1 MQSKLLLA
9 AAALTGPAAA
19 VVRDIPPFGLGT
31 WLSDRDEVTDAVD
44 LALRSDYNH
53 IDAAAIYRT
62 CSIAPL
68 QSRGFFLA
76 FSDYKLYVTD
86 LETGNE
92 DKVGRGIAAS
102 GIAREDLWVTSKLW
116 NTDHRAEQAEA
127 AIKKSI
133 ADLGV
138 EYLDLYLIHWPVA
151 FVPGSDLELDPK
163 TTIQDTWRT
172 LEGFVRANLTR
183 HIGLSNFAKADVEAI
198 LEIATIRPYAHEF
211 ETHPYLQQQEFV
223 DYHADVGIEVIA
235 YSPLANTNP
244 TYRQDLPSIFDDPF
258 WKGLAEKKKASVAQ
272 VVLAWGIQ
280 RKTSV
285 IPKSTSKKHL
295 EENLGALEIK
305 FTDEELEAIAK
316 EDKKVRLNNPSKR
329 WGVPLFSGLDDS
341 SVDDSTLG
349 DL

>member
-1 MQSKLLLA
+1 M
-9 AAALTGPAAA
+9 ALSSYRLHEA
-19 VVRDIPPFGLGT
+19 
-31 WLSDRDEVTDAVD
+31 D
-44 LALRSDYNH
+44 L
-53 IDAAAIYRT
+53 
-62 CSIAPL
+62 
-68 QSRGFFLA
+68 Q
-76 FSDYKLYVTD
+76 
-86 LETGNE
+86 TGNE
-92 DKVGRGIAAS
+92 DKAGRGIAAS
-102 GIAREDLWVTSKLW
+102 GIAREELWVTSKLW

-151 FVPGSDLELDPK
+151 FVPGSNLELDP
-163 TTIQDTWRT
+163 TTTLQDTWRT

-198 LEIATIRPYAHEF
+198 LDIATIRPYAHEF

-223 DYHADVGIEVIA
+223 DYHADAGIEVIA

-258 WKGLAEKKKASVAQ
+258 WKGLAEKKDASVAQ

-280 RKTSV
+280 RGTSV

-295 EENLGALEIK
+295 KENLKALEIT
-305 FTDEELEAIAK
+305 FTHEEFEAIAN
-316 EDKKVRLNNPSKR
+316 EDKKVRLSNPSER
-329 WGVPLFSGLDDS
+329 WGVRLFAGLDDS
-341 SVDDSTLG
+341 SLDESTLG